1 MLTGLMEAEV
11 AIFMRVVGYWTLV
24 EGEVLDVDDRFF
36 PFIMSVNTQA
46 RITYQCVSVIDGCA

>member
-46 RITYQCVSVIDGCA
+46 RRTYQCVSVIDGCA